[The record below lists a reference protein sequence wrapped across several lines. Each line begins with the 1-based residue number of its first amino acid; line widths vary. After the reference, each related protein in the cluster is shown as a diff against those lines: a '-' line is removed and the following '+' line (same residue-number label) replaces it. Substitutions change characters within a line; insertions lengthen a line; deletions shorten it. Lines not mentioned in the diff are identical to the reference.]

1 MAEQRNQRPSA
12 VPGGPPGPGMGMP
25 GRGPG
30 GRNRMMAAPEKPKNI
45 RETLARLWSYL
56 KQQRTGLIIVFIMT
70 IASSGLMLLGPLLIG
85 RAIDNYIETHDVS
98 GLLRMCIFLIGVYVA
113 AALTTFFQSYVIAGV
128 SQRTVWHIRTELFAK
143 LQRLPLRFFDSKTHG
158 ELMSRTTNDVEN
170 ISQVLNQSV
179 TQFLNSIITLTG
191 SLAVM
196 LYLNVWLT
204 LVTLVTIPLVVFIT
218 NQIAKTT
225 RKHFSGQQKHLGE
238 LNGYI
243 EETVTGQKVIKTF
256 VHEQSSIEQFE
267 IINDKLRKSG
277 TKAQIFSGTIFPTL
291 NVINNL
297 NFALMA
303 GVGGLLVLYNL
314 ATIGVVVSF
323 LNYSRQFGRPI
334 NELANLF
341 NMIQSAIAGAERVFQ
356 IMDESEEYET
366 KEFEAEEKTRA
377 LAKPS
382 QTVEVSEEDAIKYGK
397 VVFDRVH
404 FSYDGETPILKN
416 ISFEAEPGSMIALVG
431 PTGAGKTTI
440 VNLLT
445 RFYEINEGR
454 ITIDGKDLK
463 DYDKNALRSQLGIV
477 LQDAYLFSDTIREN
491 IRYGRLD
498 ATDEEVERAAKLAN
512 ADTFIRKLPQG
523 YDTVLTAEGNNLSE
537 GQRQL
542 LTIARAILAEPKIL
556 ILDEATSS
564 IDTRTEMHIQEAFAN
579 LMKNRTSFV
588 IAHRLSTIRE
598 ADMILVINNGEIIE
612 RGTHD
617 ELLEAKGFYYDLYTS
632 QFKRAV

>member
-113 AALTTFFQSYVIAGV
+113 AALTTFFQSYVMAGV